1 MNLDNRYLFF
11 AAIVAFILVTANE
24 LGYGVIAF
32 LPLTLL
38 TAWLLGK
45 AFGQ

>member
-1 MNLDNRYLFF
+1 MKLDNRYFFF
-11 AAIVAFILVTANE
+11 AGIVAFLLVTANE
-24 LGYGVIAF
+24 LGYGAIAF

-38 TAWLLGK
+38 TAWLLLK